1 MWRIRILAMMA
12 VSLAAVAT
20 TIARAG
26 DGDMRGEDRRPDW
39 QHERKAEANLDV
51 PRNAD
56 GSIDGQTF
64 VNEVDSLVA
73 RGVKVIHFR
82 DASITQ
88 EEARSL
94 LIPLENNLIGHLAA
108 RLPNDGIQRQITLRG
123 DVDVRVQR
131 KANGELR
138 ASIKDLVVGNPTEAR
153 RAEFALQLA
162 ERYGL
167 DRLSVRAIDAE
178 GNRLRVEY
186 RADQGIVR
194 NESRPGHGGGSNIR
208 ADRGKDYAASDERRG
223 DGKDYADHRKDRNS
237 DRAEWRYDDK
247 DRDERH
253 AKVER
258 AERPESR
265 EDRMQRSERH
275 AKFERT
281 ERHERA
287 ERPERREDRMQRPER
302 HARFERPERH
312 ERVERPERAERAARP
327 ERVERPDRSS
337 RH

>member
-1 MWRIRILAMMA
+1 MWRKRILAMMA

-26 DGDMRGEDRRPDW
+26 DGDIRGEDRRADW

-51 PRNAD
+51 PRNSH
-56 GSIDGQTF
+56 GSIDGQAF

-153 RAEFALQLA
+153 RAEFAPQLA
-162 ERYGL
+162 ERYVL
-167 DRLSVRAIDAE
+167 DRLRVRAIDAE

-208 ADRGKDYAASDERRG
+208 ADRGKDYAASDERRA
-223 DGKDYADHRKDRNS
+223 DGKAYADHRKDRNS

-258 AERPESR
+258 KERAERPESR

-281 ERHERA
+281 ERHESA
-287 ERPERREDRMQRPER
+287 ERPER
-302 HARFERPERH
+302 HAKVERPERH

>member
-1 MWRIRILAMMA
+1 MWRNRVLAMMA

-20 TIARAG
+20 TIAQAG
-26 DGDMRGEDRRPDW
+26 DGDMRGEDRRADW

-73 RGVKVIHFR
+73 RGVRVIHIR
-82 DASITQ
+82 DASFTH

-94 LIPLENNLIGHLAA
+94 LIPLEGNLIGHLAA

-153 RAEFALQLA
+153 RAEFTQQLA
-162 ERYGL
+162 EQYGL
-167 DRLSVRAIDAE
+167 DRLTVRAIDAE

-194 NESRPGHGGGSNIR
+194 NESRAGHGGGSDVR
-208 ADRGKDYAASDERRG
+208 ADRGKDRGKDYAASDERRA
-223 DGKDYADHRKDRNS
+223 DGKDYADHRKDRGEA
-237 DRAEWRYDDK
+237 RAEKREDGGDRGMRYTRFERK
-247 DRDERH
+247 EHVDRPERREHRMDRPERH
-253 AKVER
+253 TKVER
-258 AERPESR
+258 P
-265 EDRMQRSERH
+265 
-275 AKFERT
+275 

-287 ERPERREDRMQRPER
+287 ER
-302 HARFERPERH
+302 A
-312 ERVERPERAERAARP
+312 
-327 ERVERPDRSS
+327 ERVERPDRSG